1 MDNIRAPKLYGQGIN
16 RLHDLPQRETTVTI
30 GRQEGVATLVLNRP
44 DRANTISLQ
53 LTIDFNDALAALDAD
68 PSVQC
73 ILVTGAGERHFCG
86 GADLREIEQL
96 MSPEGVIGDRRRDFI
111 THIEQVSKP
120 VIAVINGAA
129 MGGGCEIA
137 LACDFRVMA
146 EGARIGLPEIR
157 FGALPGAGGTQ
168 RLPRIV
174 GLARAKQM
182 VLMGQDVSAQQ
193 ALAIGLV
200 DRIAPAASLM
210 AVANELA
217 AQLADK
223 APYAL
228 AAGKQLLNQALDLPL
243 EEGLALERQLVRDM
257 GTPEER
263 EEFRQRS
270 IRKSATYEGIFSKKG
285 STK

>member
-1 MDNIRAPKLYGQGIN
+1 MAK
-16 RLHDLPQRETTVTI
+16 REATVKI
-30 GRQEGVATLVLNRP
+30 ERSEGLAALFLNRP

-53 LTIDFNDALAALDAD
+53 LTIDFNDALAELDAD
-68 PSVQC
+68 PAVQC
-73 ILVTGAGERHFCG
+73 ILVTGAGDRHFCG

-96 MSPEGVIGDRRRDFI
+96 MSAGGEIGDPRRNFI
-111 THIEQVSKP
+111 SHIEQVSKP

-146 EGARIGLPEIR
+146 EEARIGLPEIR

-174 GLARAKQM
+174 GLAKAKQM
-182 VLMGQDVSAQQ
+182 ILTGEDMSAPA

-200 DRIAPAASLM
+200 DRIAPQASLWAA
-210 AVANELA
+210 AVELA

-228 AAGKQLLNQALDLPL
+228 AAGKRLLNQALDLPIN
-243 EEGLALERQLVRDM
+243 EGLKLERETIQQM

-270 IRKSATYEGIFSKKG
+270 MRKSATYENIFSNKT
-285 STK
+285 STR